1 MQEHV
6 DPSLDPSTVPDPV
19 LAVLADVALICLA
32 EEPSQRPTMK
42 DVVGFLAPASS
53 YKGEGGAP
61 SQPTQQSC
69 LRSPREDVWGSK
81 GVFDNPFVANPFQ
94 AGIPAAPPVQRPL
107 SSGPLGKPTIM
118 FSCFPPACSRA
129 EEICIPCICTHPV
142 SALGLVVIC
151 LEHTVLKLIAHNQHI

>member
-1 MQEHV
+1 MSLVQEHV

-19 LAVLADVALICLA
+19 LAVMADVALICLA

-42 DVVGFLAPASS
+42 DVVGFLEPAAS
-53 YKGEGGAP
+53 YKDEGGAP

-107 SSGPLGKPTIM
+107 SSGPLGKPAINFLFHAFLLNCRTQ
-118 FSCFPPACSRA
+118 
-129 EEICIPCICTHPV
+129 
-142 SALGLVVIC
+142 SALRLLVRC
-151 LEHTVLKLIAHNQHI
+151 